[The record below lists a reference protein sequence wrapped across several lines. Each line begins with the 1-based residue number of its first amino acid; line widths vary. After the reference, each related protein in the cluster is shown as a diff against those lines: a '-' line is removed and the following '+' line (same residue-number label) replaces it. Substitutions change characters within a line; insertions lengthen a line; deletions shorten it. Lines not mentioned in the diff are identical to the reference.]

1 MTLTLPEPKA
11 VLDLLA
17 MFIGDRPPL
26 APGQA
31 PDLARTSYGTYVC
44 WLQGADGNVEG
55 AFLVDLAAA
64 LYIGGGLIMM
74 PEASLV
80 EQFKTGQVSE
90 AVLDGLSE
98 IFNNLRGQLNRID
111 LNPHV
116 TPTDAV
122 PYQPPAEGA
131 SEAWVYEPRG
141 RIDLTGMTAFGIGT
155 LTLLAR

>member
-11 VLDLLA
+11 VLDLLT

-26 APGQA
+26 APGQG
-31 PDLARTSYGTYVC
+31 PDLTRTSYGSYVC
-44 WLQGADGNVEG
+44 WLKGGDGEIQG

-74 PEASLV
+74 PQTSLM
-80 EQFKTGQVSE
+80 EMYKTGQVSE
-90 AVLDGLSE
+90 SVLDGLSE

-116 TPTDAV
+116 TPTDAAAYV
-122 PYQPPAEGA
+122 PPAPDA
-131 SEAWVYEPRG
+131 PEAWVYSPRA
-141 RIDLTGMTAFGIGT
+141 RVDLSGMTAFGPGT

>member
-11 VLDLLA
+11 VLDLLT

-26 APGQA
+26 APGQG
-31 PDLARTSYGTYVC
+31 PDLTRTNYGTYVC
-44 WLQGADGNVEG
+44 WLKSAEGEVQG
-55 AFLVDLAAA
+55 AFLVDLSAA

-74 PEASLV
+74 PQSSLMDMY
-80 EQFKTGQVSE
+80 KTGQVSE
-90 AVLDGLSE
+90 SVLDGLSE

-116 TPTDAV
+116 TPTDAA
-122 PYQPPAEGA
+122 PYLPPAPDA
-131 SEAWVYEPRG
+131 PEAWVYEPRN
-141 RIDLTGMTAFGIGT
+141 RVDLSGMTAFGPGT